1 MPKTYLCLV
10 RISPTTDFVCKA
22 LGEMTP
28 KYSLAF
34 RDGPWLEHA
43 HQDLS
48 FEIPDEALRESQG

>member
-1 MPKTYLCLV
+1 M
-10 RISPTTDFVCKA
+10 TDFVCKA
-22 LGEMTP
+22 LGEMPP